1 MSAIT
6 ELLKQNSWWIVNKN
20 IAKSVGVESALLL
33 SYLASKNDY
42 FKEQSKIFQGQEWF
56 FNTSE
61 AIESETGLS
70 YRVQKKCIGI
80 LEKSGLIKTKLMGLP
95 RKLYFTLCED
105 NICEFVKPIIA
116 ENATIQLAKTQN
128 TYKEFNNKD
137 SKIKIQ
143 DITSDESLEA
153 VAKID
158 LLPELT
164 SKRKKVAPKKEKVSY
179 RDFIDLWRTVETDK
193 FDRFN
198 FSINDKQNV
207 GQFKN
212 ILKVLSKDLDIK
224 YGNYTEQKLKESL
237 EIILNLAY
245 KYFSEMYENK
255 VTAVF
260 LFDPAYV
267 YRHYQKIKTYRPGRV
282 KTKNKDIDWNEMNDT
297 INQRFKN

>member
-1 MSAIT
+1 MSGIT

-20 IAKSVGVESALLL
+20 IAKSVGIESALLL
-33 SYLASKNDY
+33 SYLASKDDY
-42 FKEQSKIFQGQEWF
+42 FKEQSKIYQGQEWF

-128 TYKEFNNKD
+128 TYKESNYKD
-137 SKIKIQ
+137 SKIKNQ
-143 DITSDESLEA
+143 YITSDKSLGA
-153 VAKID
+153 NLD
-158 LLPELT
+158 LLPDVS

-179 RDFIDLWRTVETDK
+179 KEFIDMWRKVETDK
-193 FDRFN
+193 FDKFN
-198 FSINDKQNV
+198 FAINDKQNV
-207 GQFKN
+207 GQFMN
-212 ILKVLSKDLDIK
+212 ILKVLSKDLEAK
-224 YGNYTEQKLKESL
+224 YGNYSEEKLKESL

-255 VTAVF
+255 ITSVF
-260 LFDPAYV
+260 LFDPALI

-282 KTKNKDIDWNEMNDT
+282 NTKSKEIDWSDINEKV
-297 INQRFKN
+297 NQRFKN